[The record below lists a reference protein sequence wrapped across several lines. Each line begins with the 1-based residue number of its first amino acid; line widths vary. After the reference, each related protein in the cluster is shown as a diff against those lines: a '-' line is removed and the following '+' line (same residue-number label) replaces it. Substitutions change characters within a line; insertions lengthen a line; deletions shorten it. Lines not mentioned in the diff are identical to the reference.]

1 MGKLHRYQVPIIGGI
16 NDYYSVI
23 AENKTMARRIA
34 EGETQPWIKVKGKII
49 DMGEVERHTG
59 KETK

>member
-1 MGKLHRYQVPIIGGI
+1 MGKLHKYRVPIIGGI
-16 NDYYSVI
+16 ADYYTVM

-49 DMGEVERHTG
+49 DMGEVEMRTG